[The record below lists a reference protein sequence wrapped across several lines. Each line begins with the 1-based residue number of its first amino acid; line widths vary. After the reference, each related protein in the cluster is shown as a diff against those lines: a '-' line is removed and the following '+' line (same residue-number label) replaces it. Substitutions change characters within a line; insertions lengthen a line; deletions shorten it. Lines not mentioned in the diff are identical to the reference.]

1 MKARILHETISVFTS
16 CALFVI
22 FYVLNFSIF
31 LQIIAWYLLL
41 LALPS
46 IIIKVIAIRLNVAEH
61 NCEGLKG
68 AGQYIGYI
76 ERSLIFST
84 FLLTY
89 FSSSENYLALLG
101 ALSLI
106 IAGKGLFRFSST
118 SERPCAEWYIL
129 GTFLSIT
136 LAVFLSWLLF
146 FILLG

>member
-22 FYVLNFSIF
+22 FYVLNFGIF

-41 LALPS
+41 LAVPS

-68 AGQYIGYI
+68 AGQYIVYI

-89 FSSSENYLALLG
+89 FSSSENYLVLLG

-106 IAGKGLFRFSST
+106 IAGKGFRFSST

>member
-1 MKARILHETISVFTS
+1 MKAKILLETIIAFVL
-16 CALFVI
+16 CILFLM
-22 FYVLNFSIF
+22 FYSLNFSAIF
-31 LQIIAWYLLL
+31 QMIVWYLLL
-41 LALPS
+41 LVLPS
-46 IIIKVIAIRLNVAEH
+46 VIIKLIAIKLNVAEY

-89 FSSSENYLALLG
+89 FSGSENYLALLG

-136 LAVFLSWLLF
+136 LAVLLF
-146 FILLG
+146 FFAEFLLI